1 MIEVYDNFLDDT
13 VFLQLKDNIES
24 YRFPWHKNKIGL
36 DSEYVG
42 LEHNNIQMDHV
53 FFKSFFRKSYKSEYI
68 NLILPL
74 LDKFNNEKLIRV
86 KSNLT
91 FCKQKI
97 DHWHIDINVPGTTG
111 IFYVNTNDGGTQ
123 FQHDNTKI
131 ESKAN
136 RMVMFPNNLI
146 HSGYSCTN
154 SEQRIVI
161 NFNWLDDPSS
171 NLFKR

>member
-1 MIEVYDNFLDDT
+1 MIKIYDNFLDDIL
-13 VFLQLKDNIES
+13 FLQLKNDIES
-24 YRFPWHKNKIGL
+24 HRFPWYKNKIVL

-42 LEHNNIQMDHV
+42 PEYNNIQMDHV
-53 FFKSFFRKSYKSEYI
+53 FFKQKSYKSKYI

-91 FCKQKI
+91 FYRQKI
-97 DHWHIDINVPGTTG
+97 DNWHIDINVPGTTG
-111 IFYVNTNDGGTQ
+111 IFYVNTNNGGTQ

-136 RMVMFPNNLI
+136 RMVMFPSNLI

-154 SEQRIVI
+154 SEHRIVI